1 MTDSLYPE
9 PPEDSRPAE
18 ELLPD
23 LYEELRRLATV
34 RMASESDA
42 HTLQATALVHEVWL
56 RLTARGDRRA
66 WQNRNHFYAAAA
78 EAMRRILIENARRKS
93 RLRHG
98 GQQKRV
104 ELSEM
109 DSLAEIVPEQNV
121 LLINEGLMEL
131 EKTNPKRATI
141 VVMKFFGGLKN
152 TEVAECLDMSERSVD
167 REWACAKAW
176 LYRWVTQSQ

>member
-1 MTDSLYPE
+1 MTDPQDSELRKE
-9 PPEDSRPAE
+9 SRPAE

-42 HTLQATALVHEVWL
+42 HTLQATALVHEAWL
-56 RLTARGDRRA
+56 RLTASGDRRA

-98 GQQKRV
+98 GRQKRV
-104 ELSEM
+104 EISAM
-109 DSLAEIVPEQNV
+109 DSVAELVPEQNV
-121 LLINEGLMEL
+121 LLINEGLIEL

-152 TEVAECLDMSERSVD
+152 TEVAECLGMSERSVD

>member
-1 MTDSLYPE
+1 MTDPQDSE
-9 PPEDSRPAE
+9 PRKESRPAE

-42 HTLQATALVHEVWL
+42 HTLQATALVHETWL
-56 RLTARGDRRA
+56 RLTATGDRRA

-98 GQQKRV
+98 GRQKRV
-104 ELSEM
+104 ETSAM
-109 DSLAEIVPEQNV
+109 DSVAELVPEQNV
-121 LLINEGLMEL
+121 LLINEGLIEL

-152 TEVAECLDMSERSVD
+152 AEVAECLDMSERSVD

>member
-1 MTDSLYPE
+1 MTSPE
-9 PPEDSRPAE
+9 HPEHRKESRPAE

-23 LYEELRRLATV
+23 LYEELRHLATV

-42 HTLQATALVHEVWL
+42 YTLQATALVHEVWL

-66 WQNRNHFYAAAA
+66 WQNRGHFYAAAA

-93 RLRHG
+93 RVRRG
-98 GQQKRV
+98 GRQKRV
-104 ELSEM
+104 EASAM
-109 DSLAEIVPEQNV
+109 DSIAEILPEQNV
-121 LLINEGLMEL
+121 LLINEGLVEL
-131 EKTNPKRATI
+131 EKINPKRATI

-152 TEVAECLDMSERSVD
+152 AEVAESLGMSERSVD

-176 LYRWVTQSQ
+176 LYRWVTQWR